1 MAPAALRH
9 DYEQAV
15 QHARTPGERLNA
27 QFGRTLLLGPWRGL
41 AELTEQAVAVTGCE
55 APLWLA
61 LSGSAFGRAEATRET
76 FERMA
81 ACDPLR
87 VTPLSNIARQNL
99 WLGQPAEAVR
109 RATAVLGRVDDYIM
123 QLTLVLGLAFS
134 GDAEG
139 GERAAARHIRNEDE
153 LLLARALSAA
163 IRGDGDA
170 SAAYQQAYLGKHGP
184 DDSWSLILEA
194 LRGNRNEANRLAGTI
209 DGRPFGHVV
218 LLDAIFMCFCG
229 APFDLEAAPAF
240 AAMLAESGLVWPP
253 AKPYDLP
260 LKDW

>member
-1 MAPAALRH
+1 
-9 DYEQAV
+9 
-15 QHARTPGERLNA
+15 
-27 QFGRTLLLGPWRGL
+27 
-41 AELTEQAVAVTGCE
+41 
-55 APLWLA
+55 
-61 LSGSAFGRAEATRET
+61 
-76 FERMA
+76 MA

-87 VTPLSNIARQNL
+87 VTPLSNIARLNL
-99 WLGQPAEAVR
+99 WLGRPAEAVR
-109 RATAVLGRVDDYIM
+109 RATDVLGRVDDYIM

-139 GERAAARHIRNEDE
+139 SERAAARHIRNEDE

-194 LRGNRNEANRLAGTI
+194 LRGNRNEANRLARTI

-218 LLDAIFMCFCG
+218 LLDAVFMCFCG
-229 APFDLEAAPAF
+229 APFDLEATPVF
-240 AAMLAESGLVWPP
+240 AAMLAESGLAWPP